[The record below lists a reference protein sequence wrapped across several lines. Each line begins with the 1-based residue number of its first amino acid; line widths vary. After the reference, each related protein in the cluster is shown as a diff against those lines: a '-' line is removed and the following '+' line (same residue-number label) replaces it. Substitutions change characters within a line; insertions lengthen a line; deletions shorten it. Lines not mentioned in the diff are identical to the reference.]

1 MPQSHSHRGEAV
13 YSQKTEGSERKK
25 TKYTAMFVSF
35 YSWFY
40 FMSTE
45 KPLGAGFYFYFGR
58 LKHMTNML
66 IVGFQQLFVFFLKG
80 NSSVSSEINPG
91 GGKI

>member
-1 MPQSHSHRGEAV
+1 
-13 YSQKTEGSERKK
+13 
-25 TKYTAMFVSF
+25 
-35 YSWFY
+35 
-40 FMSTE
+40 MSTE

-66 IVGFQQLFVFFLKG
+66 IVGFQQLFGFFLKG